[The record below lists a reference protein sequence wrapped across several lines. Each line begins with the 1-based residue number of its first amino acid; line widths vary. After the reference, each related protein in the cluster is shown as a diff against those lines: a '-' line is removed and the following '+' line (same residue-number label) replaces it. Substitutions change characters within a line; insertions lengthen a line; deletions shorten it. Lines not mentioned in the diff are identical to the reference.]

1 MLRKAKVGASIVP
14 MFVTTGKC
22 SSEDGRGGWL
32 ERATDIGLRP
42 DAAPR
47 GRRRSASGGRPG
59 SAERLVERD
68 REKRAQSERGTDTI
82 SQVKRPAEVDALLVA
97 RLRGW
102 GELRST
108 ALYPAASLS

>member
-1 MLRKAKVGASIVP
+1 MPAVGGP
-14 MFVTTGKC
+14 
-22 SSEDGRGGWL
+22 
-32 ERATDIGLRP
+32 
-42 DAAPR
+42 
-47 GRRRSASGGRPG
+47 RRSAGGGRPG

-68 REKRAQSERGTDTI
+68 RKKRARSERGTDTI
-82 SQVKRPAEVDALLVA
+82 PQAKRPAEVDALLVA